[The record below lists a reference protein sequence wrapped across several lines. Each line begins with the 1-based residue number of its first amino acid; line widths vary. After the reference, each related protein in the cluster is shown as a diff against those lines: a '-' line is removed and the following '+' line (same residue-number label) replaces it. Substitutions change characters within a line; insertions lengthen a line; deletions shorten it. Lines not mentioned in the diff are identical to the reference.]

1 MSNILPQDNGV
12 QAPGVVCLAN
22 ESRFAAANLS
32 APLTTFAVNWSDPSG
47 LQALLDFVAPP
58 VFVPRRFEFRKA
70 DNAQAFLSE
79 TDDIRSIGSEFKR
92 VEYTGTSVDAKNLNK
107 GLTIRVD
114 HDEEADDAWQE
125 RYVQL
130 LLQRL
135 LRNELRRAVTALDA
149 AAIASAKT
157 WDSSAN
163 PDADVRDALIAA
175 ANTTGVRPNRI
186 LFGEGAW
193 SKRSDAYDDQDNAG
207 ANRSA
212 GMTPDELAARLFV
225 DGVKVMASRYQDSST
240 TKAKIVDAAVYAF
253 FSDASGVKD
262 EPANI
267 KRFVTPTE
275 QGAYRVYLE
284 EHAKYTDLTVE
295 HYSNI
300 IVTSD
305 SGIQKLAIS

>member
-1 MSNILPQDNGV
+1 ME
-12 QAPGVVCLAN
+12 PGVVCLAN
-22 ESRFAAANLS
+22 ESRFNAQNLS

-47 LQALLDFVAPP
+47 LQKLPDFVAPP
-58 VFVPRRFEFRKA
+58 VYVPRRFEFRKA

-92 VEYTGTSVDAKNLNK
+92 IEYTGESVNAKNYNK

-114 HDEEADDAWQE
+114 HDEEADDSWQE

-135 LRNELRRAVTALDA
+135 LRNELRRAVTAIDA
-149 AAIASAKT
+149 AATSSDKT

-163 PDADVRDALIAA
+163 PDADVRNALIAA
-175 ANTTGVRPNRI
+175 ANVTGVRPNRV

-193 SKRSDAYDDQDNAG
+193 SLRSDAYDEQDNAG

-212 GMTPDELAARLFV
+212 GMTPEELAARLFV
-225 DGVKVMASRYQDSST
+225 DGVQVLAARYQDSSSA
-240 TKAKIVDAAVYAF
+240 KAQILDASVYAF
-253 FSDASGVKD
+253 FSDDSGIKD

-300 IVTSD
+300 IITST